1 LTDATARLH
10 AIVHGRVQAVGYR
23 YFVVDEAQLLR
34 LTGWVRNLPDGSVE
48 ALAEGPVS
56 ALELLLAALE
66 RGPRNARVSEVATTW
81 EKATGEFLAFGIRH
95 F

>member
-66 RGPRNARVSEVATTW
+66 RGPRNARVSEVVGTW
-81 EKATGEFLAFGIRH
+81 EKATGEFLAFGIRR